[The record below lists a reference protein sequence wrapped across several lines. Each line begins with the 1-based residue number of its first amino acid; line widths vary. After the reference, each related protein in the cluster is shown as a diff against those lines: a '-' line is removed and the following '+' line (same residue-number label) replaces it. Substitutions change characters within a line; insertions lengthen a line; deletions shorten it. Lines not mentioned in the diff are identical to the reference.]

1 MIYRT
6 NGLKLSDL
14 THLAYQAS
22 WNNVEKND
30 VGVPYLRLFLANGAT
45 VIFSPNTQP
54 VKETEAGVLHTWDVT
69 KGTVRYDDDAGFGS
83 DVSWDSVV
91 AEYGEKEIE
100 SVAVSVGYSAGT
112 DLTGTLRSLEVN
124 NHSWKFGA

>member
-1 MIYRT
+1 M
-6 NGLKLSDL
+6 NLSDL
-14 THLAYQAS
+14 KQLSYEAS

-54 VKETEAGVLHTWDVT
+54 VKDTEAGTLHKWDVT
-69 KGTVRYDDDAGFGS
+69 NGTVRYDDDAGFGPDS
-83 DVSWDSVV
+83 SWDDIV

-100 SVAVSVGYSAGT
+100 SVAVSVGYSAART
-112 DLTGTLRSLEVN
+112 
-124 NHSWKFGA
+124 